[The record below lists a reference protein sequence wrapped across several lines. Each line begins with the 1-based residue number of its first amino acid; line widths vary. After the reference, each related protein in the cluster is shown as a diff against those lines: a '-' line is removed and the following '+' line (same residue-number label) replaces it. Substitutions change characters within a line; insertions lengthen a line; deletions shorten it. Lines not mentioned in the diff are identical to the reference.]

1 MAPITVRSDQLP
13 ILVHGTSELTNFIH
27 VKTNTELT
35 VTEVYT
41 PIKAPM
47 RDQASIYRNWSSSH
61 GLRSYGALSGA
72 NATFPPM
79 STRSHDYAKSHTDP
93 CFLQTRRGCEQIS
106 FYDIQ
111 DVAKHATPMC
121 TTADRERPPCDT
133 RMRCIA
139 YHTKGVS
146 SKKPGLTNARTAL

>member
-1 MAPITVRSDQLP
+1 
-13 ILVHGTSELTNFIH
+13 
-27 VKTNTELT
+27 
-35 VTEVYT
+35 
-41 PIKAPM
+41 
-47 RDQASIYRNWSSSH
+47 
-61 GLRSYGALSGA
+61 
-72 NATFPPM
+72 M
-79 STRSHDYAKSHTDP
+79 STWSDDYAKSHTDP

-121 TTADRERPPCDT
+121 TTADRERPLCDAQ
-133 RMRCIA
+133 MRRTA